1 MIINDLLQV
10 NLNRK
15 MFKYFSG
22 YLLHIKQFKGPG
34 GNMRGRMRRRRS
46 RSLRR
51 WRWGEVGTLELWPC
65 APVLVSAVQHLSV
78 GQLGWRQS
86 GRDGVA
92 GDGQL
97 RVEVAGHHGGQR
109 AEHVAE
115 LVRRSLLS
123 GGGEENER
131 AYRENC
137 SFYSWLPLKMH
148 FNSTVLQHRRC
159 MRLSHCVIV

>member
-1 MIINDLLQV
+1 M
-10 NLNRK
+10 
-15 MFKYFSG
+15 
-22 YLLHIKQFKGPG
+22 
-34 GNMRGRMRRRRS
+34 
-46 RSLRR
+46 
-51 WRWGEVGTLELWPC
+51 
-65 APVLVSAVQHLSV
+65 LVSAVQHLSV
-78 GQLGWRQS
+78 GQLRWRQS

-131 AYRENC
+131 VNRGNC

-148 FNSTVLQHRRC
+148 FNSAVLQHRRC
-159 MRLSHCVIV
+159 MRNKVSWITC

>member
-1 MIINDLLQV
+1 M
-10 NLNRK
+10 
-15 MFKYFSG
+15 
-22 YLLHIKQFKGPG
+22 
-34 GNMRGRMRRRRS
+34 
-46 RSLRR
+46 
-51 WRWGEVGTLELWPC
+51 
-65 APVLVSAVQHLSV
+65 LVSAVQHLSV

-123 GGGEENER
+123 GGGEEMNER
-131 AYRENC
+131 TGRI
-137 SFYSWLPLKMH
+137 
-148 FNSTVLQHRRC
+148 VLFILGC
-159 MRLSHCVIV
+159 L